1 MLLLW
6 ITVFSLLGSLGAI
19 IASSSFLLFQ
29 EEKQDSLLPY
39 FISYASGTLLTAAL
53 LGLIPHALEHAS
65 PSTVLTT
72 VLGGIIL
79 FFVLEKLLIWRHCH
93 DLDCEIHGTAGSIIL
108 IGDTLHNFVDGVIIT
123 AGFLSSIPIGVLT
136 ALSVIAHEIPQ
147 EVGDFAILLHNGYT
161 KRKALTY
168 NVVSSLSSVPGAILA
183 YFILDIVNFAIPYV
197 MAISAASFLY
207 IALTDLTPKLHHHLK
222 FEYDFLHFIM
232 MLLGVG
238 TIFLILQFH
247 P

>member
-19 IASSSFLLFQ
+19 IASFLFLLFK
-29 EEKQDSLLPY
+29 EEKQESMLPY

-65 PSTVLTT
+65 PSTVFTT

-93 DLDCEIHGTAGSIIL
+93 DLDCEIHGAAGSIIL
-108 IGDTLHNFVDGVIIT
+108 IGDTLHNFVDGVVIT
-123 AGFLSSIPIGVLT
+123 AGFLSSIPIGILT

-147 EVGDFAILLHNGYT
+147 EVGDFAILLNNGYT

-168 NVVSSLSSVPGAILA
+168 NVASSLSSVPGAILA
-183 YFILDIVNFAIPYV
+183 YFILDLVNFALPFV

-207 IALTDLTPKLHHHLK
+207 IALADLTPKLHHHLK
-222 FEYDFLHFIM
+222 LEYNCLHFAM

>member
-19 IASSSFLLFQ
+19 IASFLFLLFP
-29 EEKQDSLLPY
+29 EKKQDSLLPY
-39 FISYASGTLLTAAL
+39 FISYASGTLLTTAL

-65 PSTVLTT
+65 SSMVFTT

-108 IGDTLHNFVDGVIIT
+108 IGDTLHNFVDGVVIT
-123 AGFLSSIPIGVLT
+123 AGFISSIPIGILT
-136 ALSVIAHEIPQ
+136 SLSVIAHEIPQ

-183 YFILDIVNFAIPYV
+183 YFILDIVNFAIPFV

-207 IALTDLTPKLHHHLK
+207 IALADLTPKLHHHLK
-222 FEYDFLHFIM
+222 LEYDFLHFTM

-238 TIFLILQFH
+238 TIFLILQFQ